1 MSSTLANLALRPSQP
16 GARSRHRPA
25 RRPAELP
32 AYHLLV
38 SREYG
43 ESVWDAILHAGHE
56 FHIAP
61 FGLKALEFLGGA
73 RMMQLFR
80 KEAHVAL
87 ARAEVPLRRG
97 HHRRG
102 RARAGHRLLPGDRG
116 TASATSRYSIADIW
130 DAATAAAIPPSSG
143 RITGPPKAFRS
154 TKSRCSF
161 TKQLSREL
169 EWNLLFSQC
178 GHLTLAHTDSALAGL
193 RVRAENNQVL
203 GVDSRIIYPDE
214 IRRLVP
220 SMDMS
225 DQPRLPIL
233 AALYHPPGGIIRHDA
248 VVWGYARACDRLGVE
263 IHPYT
268 EVTGIRVSRG
278 KAESVTTTRGEIA
291 AGAVVNAT
299 AGWASMIARM
309 AGVTLPIV
317 SHPLQACVTEPLKP
331 FLDKVI
337 VSASLH
343 VYVNQTDKGEL
354 VIGAEI
360 DPYQSYSLKGTLP
373 TLEQMASYTLELFP
387 QLSSLRVLRQ
397 WAGICDM
404 TPDYAPIIGAS
415 REVANYYV
423 DVGWGTYGFKAAPA
437 AAKNMAEL
445 IATGKTPKI
454 IEAFSPA
461 RFYGGQLV
469 GEKAAAAVSS

>member
-1 MSSTLANLALRPSQP
+1 
-16 GARSRHRPA
+16 
-25 RRPAELP
+25 
-32 AYHLLV
+32 
-38 SREYG
+38 
-43 ESVWDAILHAGHE
+43 
-56 FHIAP
+56 
-61 FGLKALEFLGGA
+61 
-73 RMMQLFR
+73 MMRLFR
-80 KEAHVAL
+80 KERMWRSHELKSSYDVVIIGAGVHGLGIAYYL
-87 ARAEVPLRRG
+87 ASRHGIRNIAVL
-97 HHRRG
+97 
-102 RARAGHRLLPGDRG
+102 DRG
-116 TASATSRYSIADIW
+116 YLGCGN
-130 DAATAAAIPPSSG
+130 SG
-143 RITGPPKAFRS
+143 RNTAIIRS
-154 TKSRCSF
+154 NYRTPEGIPFYEESVQLYER
-161 TKQLSREL
+161 LSREL

-203 GVDSRIIYPDE
+203 GVDSRIIYPAE

-220 SMDMS
+220 SMDLS
-225 DQPRLPIL
+225 DKPRLPIL

-248 VVWGYARACDRLGVE
+248 VIWGYARACERMGVE

-268 EVTGIRVSRG
+268 EVTGTRVSNG
-278 KAESVTTTRGEIA
+278 KAESVNTTQGEVA
-291 AGAVVNAT
+291 AGTVVNAT

-415 REVANYYV
+415 REVSNYYV

-437 AAKNMAEL
+437 AAKNIAEL

>member
-1 MSSTLANLALRPSQP
+1 
-16 GARSRHRPA
+16 
-25 RRPAELP
+25 
-32 AYHLLV
+32 
-38 SREYG
+38 
-43 ESVWDAILHAGHE
+43 
-56 FHIAP
+56 
-61 FGLKALEFLGGA
+61 
-73 RMMQLFR
+73 MMRLFR
-80 KEAHVAL
+80 KERMWRSHQPKSSYDVVIIGAGVHGLGIAYYL
-87 ARAEVPLRRG
+87 ASRHGIRNIAVL
-97 HHRRG
+97 
-102 RARAGHRLLPGDRG
+102 DRG
-116 TASATSRYSIADIW
+116 YLGCGN
-130 DAATAAAIPPSSG
+130 SG
-143 RITGPPKAFRS
+143 RNTAIIRS
-154 TKSRCSF
+154 NYRTPEGIPFYEESVQLYER
-161 TKQLSREL
+161 LSREL

-203 GVDSRIIYPDE
+203 GVDSRIIYPAE

-220 SMDMS
+220 SMDLS
-225 DQPRLPIL
+225 DKPRLPVL

-248 VVWGYARACDRLGVE
+248 VIWGYARACDRLGVE

-268 EVTGIRVSRG
+268 EMTGTRVSRG
-278 KAESVTTTRGEIA
+278 RAESVITTRGEIA
-291 AGAVVNAT
+291 AGTVVNAT

-373 TLEQMASYTLELFP
+373 TLEQMASYSLELFP

-415 REVANYYV
+415 REVSNYYV

>member
-1 MSSTLANLALRPSQP
+1 
-16 GARSRHRPA
+16 
-25 RRPAELP
+25 
-32 AYHLLV
+32 
-38 SREYG
+38 
-43 ESVWDAILHAGHE
+43 
-56 FHIAP
+56 
-61 FGLKALEFLGGA
+61 
-73 RMMQLFR
+73 MMRLFR
-80 KEAHVAL
+80 KERMWRPHEL
-87 ARAEVPLRRG
+87 K
-97 HHRRG
+97 
-102 RARAGHRLLPGDRG
+102 
-116 TASATSRYSIADIW
+116 SRYDVVIIGAGVHGLGIAYYLASRHGIRNI
-130 DAATAAAIPPSSG
+130 AVLERGYLGCGNSG
-143 RITGPPKAFRS
+143 RNTAIIRS
-154 TKSRCSF
+154 NYRTPEGIPFYEESVQLYER
-161 TKQLSREL
+161 LSREL

-203 GVDSRIIYPDE
+203 GVDSRIIYPAE
-214 IRRLVP
+214 IRQLVP
-220 SMDMS
+220 CMDVS
-225 DQPRLPIL
+225 DKPRLPIL

-248 VVWGYARACDRLGVE
+248 VIWGYARACDRLGVE

-268 EVTGIRVSRG
+268 EVTGTRVSRG
-278 KAESVTTTRGEIA
+278 KAESVATTRGEIA
-291 AGAVVNAT
+291 AGTVVNAT

-415 REVANYYV
+415 REVSNYFV

>member
-1 MSSTLANLALRPSQP
+1 
-16 GARSRHRPA
+16 
-25 RRPAELP
+25 
-32 AYHLLV
+32 
-38 SREYG
+38 
-43 ESVWDAILHAGHE
+43 
-56 FHIAP
+56 
-61 FGLKALEFLGGA
+61 
-73 RMMQLFR
+73 MMQLFR
-80 KEAHVAL
+80 KQRMWRSHELRPSYDVVIIGAGVHGLGIAYYLASRHGIKNVAVL
-87 ARAEVPLRRG
+87 ERG
-97 HHRRG
+97 YLG
-102 RARAGHRLLPGDRG
+102 CGN
-116 TASATSRYSIADIW
+116 
-130 DAATAAAIPPSSG
+130 SG
-143 RITGPPKAFRS
+143 RNTAIIRS
-154 TKSRCSF
+154 NYRTPEGIPFYEESVRLYE
-161 TKQLSREL
+161 QLSREL

-178 GHLTLAHTDSALAGL
+178 GHLTLGHTDSAVAGL

-203 GVDSRIIYPDE
+203 GVDSRVIYPDE

-220 SMDMS
+220 TMDMS
-225 DQPRLPIL
+225 DRPRLPVL

-263 IHPYT
+263 VHPYT
-268 EVTGIRVSRG
+268 EVTGVRVAHG
-278 KAESVTTTRGEIA
+278 KAHSVVTNRGEIIS
-291 AGAVVNAT
+291 GTVVNAT
-299 AGWASMIARM
+299 AGWASMVAKL

-387 QLSSLRVLRQ
+387 QLSGLRVLRQ

-415 REVANYYV
+415 REVENYYV

-437 AAKNMAEL
+437 AAKLLAEM
-445 IATGKTPKI
+445 IATGKTPKLI
-454 IEAFSPA
+454 QAFAPS